1 MASENMSGKR
11 SANASGNQKSRF
23 TSHAA
28 DTPINADATGKT
40 AKKRIKQSP
49 IAESLF
55 AIFRMKAGNI
65 KVRIK
70 VAVKNRIILPAR
82 DAGEPNFKFLNRVF
96 FIPFS
101 TNFKFTK

>member
-1 MASENMSGKR
+1 MASENIRGKR
-11 SANASGNQKSRF
+11 SANASGSQKSRF

-49 IAESLF
+49 IAESPF
-55 AIFRMKAGNI
+55 AIFKMKAGNI

-82 DAGEPNFKFLNRVF
+82 DAGEPNFKFLNQVF
-96 FIPFS
+96 FIS
-101 TNFKFTK
+101 SLTKMKFTK

>member
-1 MASENMSGKR
+1 MYCEKCGGIIPENATNCPKC
-11 SANASGNQKSRF
+11 NA
-23 TSHAA
+23 AVEDA
-28 DTPINADATGKT
+28 PINADAMGKT

-49 IAESLF
+49 IAESPF

-70 VAVKNRIILPAR
+70 VAVKNRIIFPAR